1 MEALRNAGV
10 NVAWFWLDP
19 VRKPREKIYRRRC
32 NEGLYGFRP
41 KQAWYRPERP
51 AVEFQD
57 KSLRPGVVP
66 LSSVPSP
73 ALFIAVKQPPFFKYP
88 EYKLPKSFKIRKPPW
103 E

>member
-1 MEALRNAGV
+1 
-10 NVAWFWLDP
+10 
-19 VRKPREKIYRRRC
+19 
-32 NEGLYGFRP
+32 
-41 KQAWYRPERP
+41 
-51 AVEFQD
+51 
-57 KSLRPGVVP
+57 VP